1 MVFVYYT
8 TACRVKIEKEGTKMN
23 KNVEVGA
30 FILRVVLGITFFIHG
45 LDKFQGGIEN
55 TAGWFSSIGLPSF
68 LAYAVGGIELIGGLA
83 IIVGCGTRI
92 ISTLFA
98 VIMLGAILKVK
109 IGSGFLGGYELDL
122 ILMTV
127 AIFLSLKGTTML
139 SIDSKL
145 PKRDPNTMEESA

>member
-1 MVFVYYT
+1 M
-8 TACRVKIEKEGTKMN
+8 K

-30 FILRVVLGITFFIHG
+30 FILRVMLGITFFIHG

-83 IIVGCGTRI
+83 VIAGLGTRI

-122 ILMTV
+122 VLMTV
-127 AIFLSLKGTTML
+127 AIFLSLKGTTIL

-145 PKRDPNTMEESA
+145 PTRDPKTVEESV